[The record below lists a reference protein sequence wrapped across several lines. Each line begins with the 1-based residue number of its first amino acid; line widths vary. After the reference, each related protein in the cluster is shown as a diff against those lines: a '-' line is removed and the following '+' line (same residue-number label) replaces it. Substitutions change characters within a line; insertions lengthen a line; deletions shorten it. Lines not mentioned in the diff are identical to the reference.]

1 MVTPTRFEQSLT
13 AASAV
18 GCHAADR
25 PLTHRLQCAAFANA
39 RTRANKKAAA
49 RIAAA
54 TDAKVCGE
62 ATAPV
67 AHALQEQLPPPLR
80 STPCADTAP
89 RSSQLK
95 SQVAAFAAYGVV
107 YAPEL

>member
-1 MVTPTRFEQSLT
+1 VVTPTRFVSEP
-13 AASAV
+13 ASR
-18 GCHAADR
+18 HWWAADHP

-49 RIAAA
+49 RITAA
-54 TDAKVCGE
+54 TDAKVWGE

-67 AHALQEQLPPPLR
+67 ASAACGSCSRPFR
-80 STPCADTAP
+80 SPPCADAAP